1 MQTDLGVPPA
11 ETAPREGIPTPAPDP
26 AVRATHSRLG
36 IVSLVAS
43 LIAGA
48 LLALAIGYEIAI
60 VYLFDES
67 YIPSD
72 TLLASL
78 LITAT
83 ALVFFALGLGIGG
96 LCQSGR
102 RKLFSILGT
111 FSSALIS
118 VAVVIS
124 LVMTVVVY
132 VGL

>member
-1 MQTDLGVPPA
+1 MQTDLGVPPV
-11 ETAPREGIPTPAPDP
+11 EGAPDAGVAISAQDP
-26 AVRATHSRLG
+26 AVSATHSRLG
-36 IVSLVAS
+36 IISLIAS

-72 TLLASL
+72 TLLAAL

-83 ALVFFALGLGIGG
+83 VLVFFALGLGIGG
-96 LCQSGR
+96 LYQPGR
-102 RKLFSILGT
+102 RKVFSILGT